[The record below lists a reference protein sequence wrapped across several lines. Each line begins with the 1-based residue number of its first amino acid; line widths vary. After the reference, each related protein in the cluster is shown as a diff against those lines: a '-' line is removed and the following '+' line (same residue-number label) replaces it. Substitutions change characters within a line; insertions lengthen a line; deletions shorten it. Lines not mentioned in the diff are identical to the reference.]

1 MGHLQKLNALD
12 IGRESAVDN
21 MLSKAVSY
29 MDNRLVKHYDD
40 LAKRVKKGSTK
51 FENDHLSNLVTHY
64 LYARSFFPDINRNK
78 NTDEAYNYYV
88 GQAEQF
94 WLNKGVYQEG
104 MIGLALNR
112 IGKSAVP
119 QDILKSLKERALKS
133 EELGMYWNSP
143 AGFRWHQLPIE
154 THAMAIELFEE
165 VANDQALVNEL
176 KIWLLKNKQT
186 NHWKTTKATS
196 AVTYALLMSGD
207 NWILEDQQVDVTLG
221 SGNAYAKQIDQA
233 QTTPEAGTGYFKT
246 SWNGAEVQ
254 ADMAEIKVKNPNK
267 QPAWGA
273 VYWQYFEDLDK
284 VTTFKETPLTI
295 NKQLFKETNSDK
307 GPVIQPIAA
316 GASLQPGDKLKVRI
330 EIRVDRD
337 MEYVHLKD
345 MRASGFEPIN
355 VLSGYKWKSGLG
367 YYESTGDVATNFF
380 MDFLPKGTHV
390 FEYPLRVV
398 HSGDFSNGVTS
409 MQCMYAPEFSSHSE
423 GIRVTVE

>member
-1 MGHLQKLNALD
+1 
-12 IGRESAVDN
+12 
-21 MLSKAVSY
+21 
-29 MDNRLVKHYDD
+29 
-40 LAKRVKKGSTK
+40 
-51 FENDHLSNLVTHY
+51 
-64 LYARSFFPDINRNK
+64 
-78 NTDEAYNYYV
+78 
-88 GQAEQF
+88 
-94 WLNKGVYQEG
+94 
-104 MIGLALNR
+104 
-112 IGKSAVP
+112 
-119 QDILKSLKERALKS
+119 
-133 EELGMYWNSP
+133 
-143 AGFRWHQLPIE
+143 
-154 THAMAIELFEE
+154 
-165 VANDQALVNEL
+165 
-176 KIWLLKNKQT
+176 
-186 NHWKTTKATS
+186 
-196 AVTYALLMSGD
+196 MSGD

-221 SGNAYAKQIDQA
+221 RGNAYAKQIDQA